1 MRTEPE
7 RREEQIVEEAY
18 IVDNR
23 STPEASNI
31 EVNEEEP
38 RREKVKQEIKICLL
52 FTCIVSKEIP
62 FHWYFVS
69 SNTLIDGNLLETNE
83 GDFDLNKF
91 TFCQWGCVSFIN
103 LMCCMHVYFRLDKLG
118 QIPFAVR
125 IQNLFAVTTES
136 SENQRAG
143 ANILAVFVE
152 ICWDSSTQ

>member
-38 RREKVKQEIKICLL
+38 RREKVKQEIKISLL

-62 FHWYFVS
+62 FHWYFVYFVS
-69 SNTLIDGNLLETNE
+69 TDTFINWNLLETNE
-83 GDFDLNKF
+83 GDFNLNKF
-91 TFCQWGCVSFIN
+91 TFSQWRCVSFIN
-103 LMCCMHVYFRLDKLG
+103 VMCCMSIKETVYFRLDEFG
-118 QIPFAVR
+118 QAPFA
-125 IQNLFAVTTES
+125 N
-136 SENQRAG
+136 NCMD
-143 ANILAVFVE
+143 FV
-152 ICWDSSTQ
+152 

>member
-1 MRTEPE
+1 M
-7 RREEQIVEEAY
+7 
-18 IVDNR
+18 
-23 STPEASNI
+23 
-31 EVNEEEP
+31 
-38 RREKVKQEIKICLL
+38 
-52 FTCIVSKEIP
+52 
-62 FHWYFVS
+62 S

-143 ANILAVFVE
+143 ANILTVFVE
-152 ICWDSSTQ
+152 IC

>member
-38 RREKVKQEIKICLL
+38 RREKVKQEIKISLL
-52 FTCIVSKEIP
+52 LTCIVSKEIP
-62 FHWYFVS
+62 FHWYFVYFVS
-69 SNTLIDGNLLETNE
+69 TDTFINWNLLETNE

-91 TFCQWGCVSFIN
+91 TFSQWRCVSFIN
-103 LMCCMHVYFRLDKLG
+103 LMCCMSIKETVYFRLDEFR
-118 QIPFAVR
+118 QAPFA
-125 IQNLFAVTTES
+125 N
-136 SENQRAG
+136 NCMD
-143 ANILAVFVE
+143 FV
-152 ICWDSSTQ
+152 

>member
-38 RREKVKQEIKICLL
+38 SREKVKQEIKISLL

-62 FHWYFVS
+62 FH
-69 SNTLIDGNLLETNE
+69 
-83 GDFDLNKF
+83 
-91 TFCQWGCVSFIN
+91 
-103 LMCCMHVYFRLDKLG
+103 
-118 QIPFAVR
+118 
-125 IQNLFAVTTES
+125 
-136 SENQRAG
+136 
-143 ANILAVFVE
+143 
-152 ICWDSSTQ
+152 